1 MDNKTQTYL
10 IYLLVIV
17 ALVLL
22 YKVFNWDSYRCKM
35 CGKLGSSKYLCGK
48 CGTKEGFRYG
58 SCTVP
63 NTKACAA
70 KGKRC
75 DYNRCV

>member
-22 YKVFNWDSYRCKM
+22 YKVFNWDSYRCKA
-35 CGKLGSSKYLCGK
+35 CNKLGSSKLLCK
-48 CGTKEGFRYG
+48 NCSAKEGFRYA
-58 SCTVP
+58 SC
-63 NTKACAA
+63 
-70 KGKRC
+70 GM
-75 DYNRCV
+75 

>member
-22 YKVFNWDSYRCKM
+22 YKVFNWDSYRCKV
-35 CGKLGSSKYLCGK
+35 CNKLGSSKMLCK
-48 CGTKEGFRYG
+48 NCEGFRYG
-58 SCTVP
+58 SCTNP
-63 NTKACAA
+63 NKKACSA

-75 DYNRCV
+75 DNNRCV